1 MTDKSLTLLE
11 IHLGDGPVRIGEN
24 GLLGGSTDETDE
36 TKPDETEPAGT
47 SDDSGSGYPMLSI
60 WTALALVGL
69 LVAVGIA
76 AVRLLGGDD
85 PEDAAALDALGE

>member
-1 MTDKSLTLLE
+1 MTDTSLTLLE

-24 GLLGGSTDETDE
+24 GLLGGSTDETDDPE
-36 TKPDETEPAGT
+36 PDETDDA
-47 SDDSGSGYPMLSI
+47 SDDSGSGRPMLSI

-76 AVRLLGGDD
+76 AVRLFGGDL
-85 PEDAAALDALGE
+85 EDAAALDALGE

>member
-11 IHLGDGPVRIGEN
+11 IHLDGPVRIGEN
-24 GLLGGSTDETDE
+24 GLLGGSTDEIDE
-36 TKPDETEPAGT
+36 VEPDETEPDDT
-47 SDDSGSGYPMLSI
+47 SDDSGSGCPMVSI

-76 AVRLLGGDD
+76 AVRLLGVDD

>member
-1 MTDKSLTLLE
+1 MTDTSLTLLE

-24 GLLGGSTDETDE
+24 GLLGGSTDETDDLE
-36 TKPDETEPAGT
+36 PDETEPAGT

-76 AVRLLGGDD
+76 AVRLFGGDL
-85 PEDAAALDALGE
+85 EDAAALDALGE

>member
-36 TKPDETEPAGT
+36 TESDETADT
-47 SDDSGSGYPMLSI
+47 SDDSVSI
-60 WTALALVGL
+60 WTALALIGL

-85 PEDAAALDALGE
+85 LDDVAALDALGE